1 MDILYVSNTCH
12 WCHRVDAFV
21 KRLPLA
27 TQQQILY
34 RNISTDAAAADAL
47 RAEGF
52 QNIPLL
58 VTDFRGVRE
67 RYLGG
72 PDIIQIL
79 SQRYAQTV

>member
-21 KRLPLA
+21 KTLPLA
-27 TQQQILY
+27 AQQQIVY
-34 RNISTDAAAADAL
+34 RNISTDASAAEAL

-52 QNIPLL
+52 QNVPLL
-58 VTDFRGVRE
+58 VTDFRGQRE
-67 RYLGG
+67 RFLGG

-79 SQRYAQTV
+79 SQHFTQTV